1 MTTTS
6 QRTPEIPQPTW
17 KRLGFPSLLATALLE
32 GVTLLFRFGFD
43 LQSTRDTA
51 NTIGS
56 WTGGVRIHHGYIGVA
71 VFCVAALTQRYPRIY
86 DWLWILAFSLIASDL
101 IHHFLV
107 LWPLT
112 GSPHF
117 DLTYPS

>member
-1 MTTTS
+1 
-6 QRTPEIPQPTW
+6 
-17 KRLGFPSLLATALLE
+17 
-32 GVTLLFRFGFD
+32 V
-43 LQSTRDTA
+43 
-51 NTIGS
+51 
-56 WTGGVRIHHGYIGVA
+56 V
-71 VFCVAALTQRYPRIY
+71 VFCVAALTHRYPRIY